1 MVKECDLRS
10 SINTKDRKKVWKVD
24 LNLNNKIYHMIDI
37 SDEDVKIKGQWTTVP
52 VIWFDKR
59 KQTKRFGTKE
69 LTYMLEK
76 TERPIYVSLNDYN
89 FKPAKDFEV
98 IKENKTF
105 IIKAGKLFKEDENEV
120 QGGSDD
126 Q

>member
-10 SINTKDRKKVWKVD
+10 LINIKDKKKVWKVD

-37 SDEDVKIKGQWTTVP
+37 SDEDVEIKGQRITVP
-52 VIWFDKR
+52 VVWFDKR
-59 KQTKRFGTKE
+59 KQSKRFGTNE

-76 TERPIYVSLNDYN
+76 TERPIYVSLEDYN
-89 FKPAKDFEV
+89 FRPAKGVEA

-105 IIKAGKLFKEDENEV
+105 IIKAGRFLKEEENEV
-120 QGGSDD
+120 QSGSDN
-126 Q
+126 

>member
-1 MVKECDLRS
+1 MIKECDLRA

-120 QGGSDD
+120 QSGSND

>member
-1 MVKECDLRS
+1 MIRECDLRA

-120 QGGSDD
+120 QDGSDD
-126 Q
+126 